1 VCCLHNISCNT
12 DFCDANKLR
21 TIMGFIK
28 RITKGYSRG
37 GMQNN
42 VSFILNS
49 KWLNIGLLLDRNW
62 SLLWIKL

>member
-1 VCCLHNISCNT
+1 
-12 DFCDANKLR
+12 
-21 TIMGFIK
+21 MGFIK

-49 KWLNIGLLLDRNW
+49 KWLNIGLLLDSNW